1 MIAPR
6 RLAALLVALAACG
19 GSEAKPA
26 GSDDG
31 MVAAWKAAKLD
42 VSALTTVDAKP
53 YGATACRGGTVSGV
67 DVVLCSYGS
76 GEDAQA
82 AQDLGLAAVGD
93 ATGAALARGARLLVV
108 VDRRKADPTGRT
120 IDAITAAFRK

>member
-53 YGATACRGGTVSGV
+53 YGALRKW
-67 DVVLCSYGS
+67 
-76 GEDAQA
+76 
-82 AQDLGLAAVGD
+82 
-93 ATGAALARGARLLVV
+93 ARNFYDEPPLLV
-108 VDRRKADPTGRT
+108 
-120 IDAITAAFRK
+120 

>member
-1 MIAPR
+1 MGAERIVKAKSMATEETH
-6 RLAALLVALAACG
+6 LNTALQA
-19 GSEAKPA
+19 
-26 GSDDG
+26 
-31 MVAAWKAAKLD
+31 
-42 VSALTTVDAKP
+42 
-53 YGATACRGGTVSGV
+53 SGV

>member
-19 GSEAKPA
+19 GSAAKPA

-42 VSALTTVDAKP
+42 VSALTTIDAKP